1 MLSSGF
7 RAICT
12 GKAVRSGR
20 DWYTACF
27 ILRRKEQDHE
37 DQNEFEGWHNLY
49 LRQLAGGV
57 YAANAR
63 RENLASDYRMAR
75 RLAVNRGSRVMK
87 TKTNLKAGY
96 IGETEKNRQ

>member
-1 MLSSGF
+1 MSAGNDWHMNC
-7 RAICT
+7 IQ
-12 GKAVRSGR
+12 KVRR
-20 DWYTACF
+20 
-27 ILRRKEQDHE
+27 EQGNE

-75 RLAVNRGSRVMK
+75 RLAVNRERSRVMK